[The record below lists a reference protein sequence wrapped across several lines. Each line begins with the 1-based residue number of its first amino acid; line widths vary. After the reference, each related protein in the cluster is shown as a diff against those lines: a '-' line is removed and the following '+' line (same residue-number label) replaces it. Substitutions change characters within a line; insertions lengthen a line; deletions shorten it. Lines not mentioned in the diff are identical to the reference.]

1 MEDQHHATSD
11 PGASESTPGGRRPVS
26 RRDFLKGA
34 TLAGVAVGAGGGLG
48 AVLAAC
54 GSATTTTSSSAA
66 TGTAGSSTTAAPSS
80 GTSTSAPVAP
90 TTAVTAGAEIG
101 REVKL
106 GYVSPQTGAL
116 ATFGI
121 PDKYCVDRVKEFIA
135 DGVVLGDAKKHP
147 ISIIVRD
154 TQSDSN
160 RAGQVTGDLIQNDQ
174 VDMMLASS
182 TDNTV
187 LPASIQC
194 EAAGVPCIASDIP
207 APAWFFGLKGD
218 PKTPFKW
225 IYLAF
230 WSSEPVVTTFLD
242 LWDQVPTNKVV
253 GMMLPNSNTG
263 NAWRGVWPPLFQAQ
277 GLKVVDGGAFPEGT
291 EDYSSIIAMF
301 KKEGVQIVA
310 AVMNSPDYVNFT
322 KQSAQQGF
330 VPVVDTG
337 GEAMLFPESAEAIGP
352 PALGVTCEQWWSPS
366 FPFKSSLTGETCQQ
380 FADEF
385 TNRTN
390 RQWTQPLMH
399 YLVFELGIDAL
410 KRTQNLDD
418 KAAISQAI
426 ASTKMADTLG
436 GPIDFSA
443 PVVAG
448 GKRPFPNVCATPLVG
463 GQWVKGEKF
472 PYEIKICSNK
482 ADPTIPIQV
491 QEKPLASFKS

>member
-1 MEDQHHATSD
+1 MENQVT
-11 PGASESTPGGRRPVS
+11 RRE
-26 RRDFLKGA
+26 FLKKA
-34 TLAGVAVGAGGGLG
+34 ALAGAAVSAGGGLAAALG
-48 AVLAAC
+48 AC
-54 GSATTTTSSSAA
+54 GGSTTTTSGS
-66 TGTAGSSTTAAPSS
+66 TAPASGASSTTATSAS
-80 GTSTSAPVAP
+80 GTSTSASA
-90 TTAVTAGAEIG
+90 AVTTSVAASAEMG
-101 REVKL
+101 REVKV
-106 GYVSPQTGAL
+106 GYVTPITGAL

-147 ISIIVRD
+147 ISVIVRD

-160 RAGQVTGDLIQNDQ
+160 RAGQVTGDLIQNDK
-174 VDMMLASS
+174 VDMVLACS

-187 LPASIQC
+187 LPASVQC
-194 EAAGVPCIASDIP
+194 ETAGVPCIGSDIP

-218 PKTPFKW
+218 PKTAFKW

-263 NAWRGVWPPLFQAQ
+263 NAWRGVWPPLFQQQ

-291 EDYSSIIAMF
+291 EDYTSIISTF

-310 AVMNSPDYVNFT
+310 AVMNSPDYVNFS

-337 GEAMLFPESAEAIGP
+337 GEAMLFPQSAEAIGP
-352 PALGVTCEQWWSPS
+352 AALGVTCEQWWSPS

-385 TNRTN
+385 TKRTGS
-390 RQWTQPLMH
+390 QWTQPLMH

-410 KRTQNLDD
+410 KRTTNLDD
-418 KAAISQAI
+418 KAAVSAAI

-443 PVVAG
+443 PVKEG
-448 GKRPFPNVCATPLVG
+448 SNRPFPNVCATPLVG
-463 GQWVKGEKF
+463 GQWVKGDKF

-482 ADPTIPIQV
+482 ADPSIPIQV
-491 QEKPLASFKS
+491 QEKPLSSFRS